1 MKIVVVG
8 GGKVGYYLV
17 KILVEHGYNVSL
29 VEMDE
34 RRCQLIAE
42 EMGILSVK
50 GDGTDITTLVD
61 AGVDTADAVIAAT
74 GKDEVNFVICQI
86 AKRRLGVKKTITRV
100 NNPKNREVLKRLG
113 VDIVVSG
120 TDLIIN
126 AIEEII
132 QEVQDVKKDTI

>member
-1 MKIVVVG
+1 
-8 GGKVGYYLV
+8 
-17 KILVEHGYNVSL
+17 
-29 VEMDE
+29 
-34 RRCQLIAE
+34 
-42 EMGILSVK
+42 
-50 GDGTDITTLVD
+50 VD